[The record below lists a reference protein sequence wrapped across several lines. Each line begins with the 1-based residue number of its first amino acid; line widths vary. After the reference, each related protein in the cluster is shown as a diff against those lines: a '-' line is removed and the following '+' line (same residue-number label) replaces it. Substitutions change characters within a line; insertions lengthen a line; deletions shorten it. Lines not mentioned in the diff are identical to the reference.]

1 MCFRSHILLSPL
13 RTGKALVMVLWRQG
27 DHIGQVL
34 GMTQLKKLFLSIC
47 CCSQGLQCYQTWCE
61 VIQCYLKPTASGY
74 LIFLHQSVVSRHTG
88 SLQDKLVNC
97 WLIFTIDWNSLYL
110 IRYRIAEKFDGNN
123 IRWNGNILVKR
134 VWWMNRS
141 ATRLPLLC
149 MVWLTADDLPN
160 SSNFPLPN
168 FPAIR

>member
-13 RTGKALVMVLWRQG
+13 RTGSALVLMLWRQG
-27 DHIGQVL
+27 DCIGQVL
-34 GMTQLKKLFLSIC
+34 GMTQLKSLYLSI
-47 CCSQGLQCYQTWCE
+47 CCSQGLQMLPNMVWSNSMLPQTHSM
-61 VIQCYLKPTASGY
+61 IL
-74 LIFLHQSVVSRHTG
+74 LHQSVVSRHTG

-97 WLIFTIDWNSLYL
+97 WLIFTIDWNFLYL
-110 IRYRIAEKFDGNN
+110 IRYSIAEKFDGNN
-123 IRWNGNILVKR
+123 IRWNWNILVKR

-141 ATRLPLLC
+141 ATRLLLLC